1 MTSDVVSTSR
11 EMQSCS
17 GCVFCILTEVSYQDY
32 VYICNLGL
40 DEIFHERNHDKW
52 DTLGCESINKQPTT
66 PCKARYTDEE
76 MQVMLG
82 V

>member
-1 MTSDVVSTSR
+1 MSNTNLSR

-17 GCVFCILTEVSYQDY
+17 DCVFCMEFTEDRLTIRYL
-32 VYICNLGL
+32 CNLGL
-40 DEIFHERNHDKW
+40 DSIFHERNVEYSDVSG
-52 DTLGCESINKQPTT
+52 LGCKHLNIYPTT

-76 MQVMLG
+76 MQKMLG

>member
-1 MTSDVVSTSR
+1 MTSC

-17 GCVFCILTEVSYQDY
+17 DCVFCMEFYDRLENRS
-32 VYICNLGL
+32 YICNLGL
-40 DEIFHERNHDKW
+40 DNIFHERNE
-52 DTLGCESINKQPTT
+52 TLDGGMLSQIGCKRINIQPTP

-76 MQVMLG
+76 MQELLG